1 MRIGELS
8 RTARVSIQTLRF
20 YEREKLLREPPR
32 TPGGYRSYAE
42 QDLAR
47 VRFIRDAQELGFTL
61 KEIRELVKIHETA
74 DAPSNPRASGRP
86 NWQEAFR
93 IARQRL
99 ALIDKKIDELQAF
112 RRRLASGLDGSGRN
126 QFEGC
131 PAARPAKPSRKRPA
145 LSASGEIIGKL

>member
-32 TPGGYRSYAE
+32 TPGGYRSYEE

-74 DAPSNPRASGRP
+74 NAPSNPRAGRFAEKLFALV
-86 NWQEAFR
+86 EA
-93 IARQRL
+93 
-99 ALIDKKIDELQAF
+99 E
-112 RRRLASGLDGSGRN
+112 GLDGN
-126 QFEGC
+126 
-131 PAARPAKPSRKRPA
+131 
-145 LSASGEIIGKL
+145 ASGAGEFADVHTG

>member
-8 RTARVSIQTLRF
+8 RTARVSIQTSASTSAKNFSANLSA
-20 YEREKLLREPPR
+20 
-32 TPGGYRSYAE
+32 PGGYRSYEE

-61 KEIRELVKIHETA
+61 KEIRELVKIYETA
-74 DAPSNPRASGRP
+74 KAPSNPWASGQP

-99 ALIDKKIDELQAF
+99 ALIDRKIDELRAF

-126 QFEGC
+126 QFEFC
-131 PAARPAKPSRKRPA
+131 PASRPAKPSRKRPT
-145 LSASGEIIGKL
+145 LSASSEIIGKF

>member
-1 MRIGELS
+1 VA
-8 RTARVSIQTLRF
+8 TAP
-20 YEREKLLREPPR
+20 YE
-32 TPGGYRSYAE
+32 E

-47 VRFIRDAQELGFTL
+47 VRFIREAQELGFPL

-99 ALIDKKIDELQAF
+99 ALIDRKIDELQAF
-112 RRRLASGLDGSGRN
+112 RRLASGLDGSGRN

>member
-1 MRIGELS
+1 MHIGELS
-8 RTARVSIQTLRF
+8 RTARVSIHTLGF

-32 TPGGYRSYAE
+32 TPGGYRSYEE

-47 VRFIRDAQELGFTL
+47 VRFIRDTQQLGFTL
-61 KEIRELVKIHETA
+61 KEIREPHETA
-74 DAPSNPRASGRP
+74 NAPSNPRASGRP

-99 ALIDKKIDELQAF
+99 VLIDRKIDELQAF

-126 QFEGC
+126 QFEAC

-145 LSASGEIIGKL
+145 LSASPSRREADAL